1 MDILL
6 GIITIGSIALLGA
19 MSPGPDFA
27 IVSKNTLCHG
37 KKAGLYTAFGVGGG
51 FFIHIAYTLAGIGL
65 VIAQSIVLFSIV
77 KYIGA
82 AYLLYLGIQLLRT
95 KRNDTIET
103 RANDIGIH
111 KSTMSNKEAFRQG
124 ILANVLN
131 PKVTLFF
138 LSVFTQV
145 IDPSTHFFIQLGYGI
160 ETALIVTL
168 WFSLVVLMLS
178 HTQVQKVF
186 QQWKWYIEKMLGS
199 VLVFLGVRLAFS
211 SQE

>member
-1 MDILL
+1 MDIIL

-27 IVSKNTLCHG
+27 IVSKNTLFHG
-37 KKAGLYTAFGVGGG
+37 KKAGLYTALGVGGG
-51 FFIHIAYTLAGIGL
+51 FFVHITYTLAGIGL
-65 VIAQSIVLFSIV
+65 IIAQSIVLFSIV

-95 KRNDTIET
+95 KKNSAVET
-103 RANDIGIH
+103 QVNDIDIH
-111 KSTMSNKEAFRQG
+111 TMSNKEAFRQG
-124 ILANVLN
+124 ILVNVLN

-168 WFSLVVLMLS
+168 WFSLVVLILS
-178 HTQVQKVF
+178 HEHVQKVF
-186 QQWKWYIEKMLGS
+186 QQWKWNIEKALGS
-199 VLVFLGVRLAFS
+199 VLIFLSVQLAFS